1 MSLATVVGTII
12 QSFIMTY
19 SWLNN
24 NLISPLLVFARGF
37 EFAIIFISAVI
48 FLAIS
53 VFVLLRQAKKLP
65 HSYSIE
71 IFDMYGNKTSVDGI
85 RQIFATHDAA
95 ESYAR
100 MYQDNFGSQYKFKV
114 VGIPKRTSSSTTVN
128 TTTKRHYNNGWLS
141 DRN

>member
-1 MSLATVVGTII
+1 MSLTTFVGTIV
-12 QSFIMTY
+12 QLFIVTY

-65 HSYSIE
+65 YSYSIE
-71 IFDMYGNKTSVDGI
+71 IFDVYGNKTTIEGV
-85 RQIFATHDAA
+85 RHIFATYDAA

-100 MYQDNFGSQYKFKV
+100 MYQDSFGSQYKFKV
-114 VGIPKRTSSSTTVN
+114 VGIRKHTS
-128 TTTKRHYNNGWLS
+128 TTTKKNYNSGWLP
-141 DRN
+141 DQN